1 MIIGNQDMTCLCQ
14 GGGGGDSFQNGQRL
28 YCLYDN
34 MDQMTG
40 YNAKLIFFR
49 FKLIEL
55 TPKVIKNGI
64 KISLKVSWRVWA
76 AVSS

>member
-1 MIIGNQDMTCLCQ
+1 MTCVR
-14 GGGGGDSFQNGQRL
+14 GGGGDSFHNGRWQ

-55 TPKVIKNGI
+55 KPKVIKYVI
-64 KISLKVSWRVWA
+64 KISLKVSWRIWA

>member
-1 MIIGNQDMTCLCQ
+1 MS
-14 GGGGGDSFQNGQRL
+14 GGGDSFHNGRWQ
-28 YCLYDN
+28 YFLYDN

-49 FKLIEL
+49 VKLIEL
-55 TPKVIKNGI
+55 KPKVIKYVI
-64 KISLKVSWRVWA
+64 KISLKVSWRIWA

>member
-1 MIIGNQDMTCLCQ
+1 MSGE
-14 GGGGGDSFQNGQRL
+14 GDSFHNGRWQ
-28 YCLYDN
+28 YFSYDN